1 VIQVHDLGKRYQGGA
16 VALRGV
22 SLAFEPGR
30 LTVLLGPSGAGK
42 STLLRCL
49 NLLTQPSSGTVVVD
63 GLGVLD
69 SADAL
74 RAHRR
79 QTGMVHQHHQLIGR
93 QSALRNTLVGRLAFY
108 SALRTLWPLPR
119 EDQRIAL
126 AALDRVGLLSKAL
139 TRVDRLSGG
148 ERQRVGVARAL
159 AQRPQVLLAD
169 EPVASLDPASTA
181 RIAGLM
187 AEISHRDGLTAILSL
202 HQVEVA
208 RAFAD
213 RIVGLAD
220 GRVVFDGAPADLDQR
235 ALARIYDHQP
245 AHRAARDPNAD
256 RTLAASLEGG
266 MQ

>member
-1 VIQVHDLGKRYQGGA
+1 MIQVHDLTKRYDRGA

-42 STLLRCL
+42 TTLLRCL
-49 NLLTQPSSGTVVVD
+49 NLLTQPTSGTVVVD
-63 GLGVLD
+63 GLGALD

-79 QTGMVHQHHQLIGR
+79 QTGMIHQHHQLIGR

-126 AALDRVGLLSKAL
+126 AALDRVGLLPKAQ
-139 TRVDRLSGG
+139 TRVDQLSGG

-159 AQRPQVLLAD
+159 AQQPQVLLAD

-187 AEISHRDGLTAILSL
+187 AEISHREGLTGILSL

-213 RIVGLAD
+213 RIVGLAN
-220 GRVVFDGAPADLDQR
+220 GRVVFDGAPADLDER
-235 ALARIYDHQP
+235 ALSRIYDHEP
-245 AHRAARDPNAD
+245 THMAGRDSNANEP
-256 RTLAASLEGG
+256 LATSLERGR
-266 MQ
+266 Q